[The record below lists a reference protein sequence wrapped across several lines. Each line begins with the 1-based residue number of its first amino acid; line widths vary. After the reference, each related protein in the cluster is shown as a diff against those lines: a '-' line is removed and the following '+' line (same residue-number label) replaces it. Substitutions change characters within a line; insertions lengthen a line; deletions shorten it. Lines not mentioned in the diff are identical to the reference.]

1 MAEQNNMLGTM
12 PVGRLVVRMS
22 WPVMVSMLLQAV
34 YNLADSA
41 FVARIS
47 DRAFLALSY
56 AYPIQT
62 LMVAFCVGTG
72 VAFSA
77 VLSKRLGEGDMAGA
91 RDAVFHGFA
100 LYAGCWVLFCAFGAL
115 GARAYLEACT
125 GDAAVREMGTVYL
138 RICCCLSLGV
148 CAQFPLERVLQS
160 TGHPAG
166 FMIVQGSGAVLNLI
180 LDPVL
185 IFALNMG
192 VAGAAAATVIGQT
205 AGGVI
210 GVILLR
216 RLRGELPL
224 PLRGARAR
232 RELFAELVRIAAPA
246 VVMQAMASVT
256 SLGLNAIL
264 KLWSETAV
272 WVLGAYFK
280 LQTFVFMPIFSVS
293 SALVSIVSYNYGA
306 GWGGRV
312 SGSVRFSLKL
322 ALAIA
327 LAGGAGLWL
336 GASPL
341 LKLCFRAGEEAM
353 AIGPTALR
361 MTALAFPLAAVSI
374 ICSACFQS
382 LGYSRYSLAVSALR
396 YGLLTLPAALAL
408 VTWAPQW
415 SFLCFLL
422 GEGATMLAA
431 GALFFRVNREKI
443 RAIQTKTGT
452 T

>member
-1 MAEQNNMLGTM
+1 M
-12 PVGRLVVRMS
+12 
-22 WPVMVSMLLQAV
+22 
-34 YNLADSA
+34 
-41 FVARIS
+41 
-47 DRAFLALSY
+47 
-56 AYPIQT
+56 
-62 LMVAFCVGTG
+62 
-72 VAFSA
+72 
-77 VLSKRLGEGDMAGA
+77 
-91 RDAVFHGFA
+91 
-100 LYAGCWVLFCAFGAL
+100 
-115 GARAYLEACT
+115 
-125 GDAAVREMGTVYL
+125 
-138 RICCCLSLGV
+138 
-148 CAQFPLERVLQS
+148 
-160 TGHPAG
+160 
-166 FMIVQGSGAVLNLI
+166 
-180 LDPVL
+180 
-185 IFALNMG
+185 
-192 VAGAAAATVIGQT
+192 
-205 AGGVI
+205 
-210 GVILLR
+210 ILLR

-353 AIGPTALR
+353 AIGPDGTEDDGPGLPPGGGEHHLLR
-361 MTALAFPLAAVSI
+361 R
-374 ICSACFQS
+374 FQS

-396 YGLLTLPAALAL
+396 YGLLTLPAAPGAGDVGPTVVLPVLSAGGGGDHAGGGGPL
-408 VTWAPQW
+408 FPGEPGENTRHPDKDRDNVKKRFRIPAEPL
-415 SFLCFLL
+415 FLNAYIIF
-422 GEGATMLAA
+422 T
-431 GALFFRVNREKI
+431 V
-443 RAIQTKTGT
+443 
-452 T
+452 